1 MKKATTLENAYD
13 PEHFR
18 SVGHQLVDQ
27 LADHL
32 ASVQQREGQAIPY
45 SPPEEEQAF
54 WSEDW
59 GRQAGQGDPM
69 LYFQQILERSVQL
82 QHPRYMGHQVSPPA
96 PLAVL
101 SNLVDGLLNNGSAV
115 YEMGMAGT
123 AIEQLVVQEVAKAMG
138 MEATAGGL
146 LTSGGT
152 LSNLTALLAAR
163 AVQCPDPVWTQ
174 GHQEPLALMVSEEA
188 HYCVDR
194 AARIMGWGSTGI
206 IKVPVD
212 DHYRMRH
219 ELLPAYLA
227 KAQAKG
233 RRVIAVVGSACST
246 STGSFDNLEALADF
260 CEDNGLWLH
269 VDGAH
274 GAGMVFSEQHK
285 TVLNGIARADSV
297 TMDFHKMLLTPVL
310 ATALIFRDGRHAYR
324 TFSQQAQYL
333 WEGQSVEEWHNMAK
347 RTFECT
353 KFMIG
358 MKVYSIMRTYGTAL
372 WEEYVDRV
380 VNNGQ
385 KLYQLLQ
392 ARQAFEAAIEPAC
405 NIVCFRY
412 RAEEMEAEDL
422 NVLNARIRQQ
432 LLEEGQFYIVQTLL
446 KGELYL
452 RVTLT
457 NPFTTTEDLS
467 AMLEACERAAQTVLK
482 TVS

>member
-1 MKKATTLENAYD
+1 MKKATTLEQAYD

-32 ASVQQREGQAIPY
+32 ASVQQRDGQAIPY
-45 SPPEEEQAF
+45 TPPEDEQQY
-54 WSEDW
+54 WSADW
-59 GRQAGQGDPM
+59 PEKQGGDP
-69 LYFQQILERSVQL
+69 LAYFQQILGRSVQL

-96 PLAVL
+96 PIAAL

-123 AIEQLVVQEVAKAMG
+123 AIEQLVVQETAKAMG
-138 MEATAGGL
+138 FDESAGGI

-163 AVQCPDPVWTQ
+163 AVQCPDPVWTKGQ
-174 GHQEPLALMVSEEA
+174 QEPLALMVSEEA

-194 AARIMGWGSTGI
+194 AARIMGWGSDGI
-206 IKVPVD
+206 VKVPVD
-212 DHYRMRH
+212 EHYRMRH
-219 ELLPAYLA
+219 ELLPEYLA

-246 STGSFDNLEALADF
+246 STGSFDNLGALADF

-269 VDGAH
+269 IDGAH
-274 GAGMVFSEQHK
+274 GAGMVFSEKHRA
-285 TVLNGIARADSV
+285 VLNGIARADSV

-310 ATALIFRDGRHAYR
+310 ATALIFRNGHHAYR

-333 WEGQSVEEWHNMAK
+333 WEGQNAEEWHNMAK

-358 MKVYSIMRTYGTAL
+358 MKVYSIMRAYGTAL
-372 WEEYVDRV
+372 WEEYIDRV
-380 VNNGQ
+380 VGNGQ
-385 KLYQLLQ
+385 RLYQLLQ
-392 ARQAFEAAIEPAC
+392 DRERFEPAIEPAC

-412 RAEEMEAEDL
+412 RAEGLDAAG
-422 NVLNARIRQQ
+422 LNALNGRIRQQ

-457 NPFTTTEDLS
+457 NPFTTAEDLS
-467 AMLEACERAAQTVLK
+467 AMLEACERAAQMSLK

>member
-1 MKKATTLENAYD
+1 MKKATTLEQAYD

-32 ASVQQREGQAIPY
+32 ASVQQRDGRAIPY
-45 SPPEEEQAF
+45 TPPEDERRH
-54 WSEDW
+54 WSADW
-59 GRQAGQGDPM
+59 LAKQGGDP
-69 LYFQQILERSVQL
+69 LAYFQQILGRSVQL

-96 PLAVL
+96 PLAAL

-123 AIEQLVVQEVAKAMG
+123 AIEQLVVQETAKAMG
-138 MEATAGGL
+138 FDESAGGI

-163 AVQCPDPVWTQ
+163 AVQCPDPVWTK

-194 AARIMGWGSTGI
+194 AARIMGWGSDGI
-206 IKVPVD
+206 VKVPVD
-212 DHYRMRH
+212 EHYRMRH
-219 ELLPAYLA
+219 ELLPEYLA
-227 KAQAKG
+227 KARAKG

-246 STGSFDNLEALADF
+246 STGSFDNLGALADF

-269 VDGAH
+269 IDGAH
-274 GAGMVFSEQHK
+274 GAGMVFSEKHRA
-285 TVLNGIARADSV
+285 VLNGIARADSV

-310 ATALIFRDGRHAYR
+310 ATALIFRNGHHAYR

-333 WEGQSVEEWHNMAK
+333 WEGQNAEEWHNMAK

-358 MKVYSIMRTYGTAL
+358 MKVYSIMRAYGTAL
-372 WEEYVDRV
+372 WEEYIDRV
-380 VNNGQ
+380 VGNGQ
-385 KLYQLLQ
+385 RLYQLLQ
-392 ARQAFEAAIEPAC
+392 DRERFEPAIEPAC

-412 RAEEMEAEDL
+412 RAEGLDAAG
-422 NVLNARIRQQ
+422 LNALNGRIRQQ
-432 LLEEGQFYIVQTLL
+432 LLEEGPFYIVQTLL

-457 NPFTTTEDLS
+457 NPFTTAEDLS
-467 AMLEACERAAQTVLK
+467 AMLEACERAAQMSLK